1 MINERMLELLVIN
14 SVLSGVSEE
23 IFRKNNGI
31 LSLKSGEKVDVNKL
45 IKRQVELSLEFL
57 DPYVINNNLK
67 K

>member
-1 MINERMLELLVIN
+1 MLELLVIN